1 MVKDFMSIA
10 SHVRSIT
17 YNGRNSFEDFGLLVE
32 DSTEESNDAP
42 ITKYVTVPFMDG
54 FYDFTEIGG
63 KVNYPNKQWS
73 YTFLLV
79 GDNDREL
86 KERAAEV
93 RAWLSVYGNGELKDT
108 DYSGWKYVKARYL
121 GSSISIEKRGNLVRL
136 LMKVG
141 FIAAPFMQTTAG
153 KLIDVTV
160 FTPNLSTANYIYDVY
175 ATAST
180 PAARGYLASTTR
192 AAGSNFISGDSIITG
207 AYSANVPI
215 SLSSSQSWLAFPKVY
230 ADSQYTVTAVSNCDV
245 IGSAIDSNGTEY
257 WVIRVRSAA
266 IEIKVE
272 GWDGVRP
279 VSGETC
285 KSAVLTSYWL
295 KSSSYVSWLNAIIPD
310 TNHMRIASEGD
321 PTLKINNVSADVNQF
336 AMAVG
341 NILTVSGVKST
352 ACKLQYYTI
361 RERR

>member
-1 MVKDFMSIA
+1 MVKDFMNIA

-17 YNGRNSFEDFGLLVE
+17 YNRKNSFEDFGLLIE
-32 DSTEESNDAP
+32 DSTEEPNDTP

-63 KVNYPNKQWS
+63 KVNYQNKQWS

-121 GSSISIEKRGNLVRL
+121 GSSINMEKRGNLVRL
-136 LMKVG
+136 LMKVD

-153 KLIDVTV
+153 KLIEMAT
-160 FTPNLSTANYIYDVY
+160 FTPSLTTENYIYDVY
-175 ATAST
+175 ATSSPIAV
-180 PAARGYLASTTR
+180 GYLASTTSVP
-192 AAGSNFISGDSIITG
+192 GSSFISGSDISVSS
-207 AYSANVPI
+207 YSANATV
-215 SLSSSQSWLAFPKVY
+215 SLSESKSWLAFLKSY
-230 ADSQYTVTAVSNCDV
+230 SGIGYTVTAVSNCDV
-245 IGSAIDSNGTEY
+245 IGSATDSSGKEY
-257 WVIRVRSAA
+257 WIIRAKSTSVTV
-266 IEIKVE
+266 KVE
-272 GWDGVRP
+272 GRDSVHP
-279 VSGETC
+279 VSGTTC
-285 KSAVLTSYWL
+285 KTAILNSYWR
-295 KSSSYVSWLNAIIPD
+295 KSSSYVSWLSASVPD
-310 TNHMRIASEGD
+310 TNHMRIVSEGD

-336 AMAVG
+336 TMAAG
-341 NILTVSGVKST
+341 NILTLSGVKST